1 MCNCKIENAGQH
13 HDLLYSVNKNEDKGV
28 YRKEKKSVGM
38 IGIAGIE
45 VDFPTYEFS
54 MGNHDVLLLSSDGLT
69 EYKNKNEEDYG
80 KERLAKVLKS
90 EGFTSSKK
98 ILAAILADIKEFVG
112 ETLQQDDITILV
124 LKRDKDADYIPEL

>member
-1 MCNCKIENAGQH
+1 MN
-13 HDLLYSVNKNEDKGV
+13 
-28 YRKEKKSVGM
+28 
-38 IGIAGIE
+38 
-45 VDFPTYEFS
+45 
-54 MGNHDVLLLSSDGLT
+54 VLLLFSDGLI